1 MLTISNQRTTL
12 TVIIFWTIA
21 CKVLGFA
28 RDWYLVQTV
37 NFGVQLDV
45 YLLGLSFPNNL
56 LNVLSASLI
65 TTMVPILVRSFE
77 GESRSQFGELAFR
90 ATSRTFIYS
99 SIATILLW
107 FMLPYL
113 VPIAFHFEPEKLN
126 FFVPVVRL
134 TVLTIP
140 VVLSISILQ
149 NVYIAANKTFFGVVL
164 TSIPTLISFLVQ
176 MILKQNMAI
185 SLAVV
190 NLISMLIVLLMAFTH
205 LSLTGNLKP
214 CRVFGVKI
222 SSKRHSAQMTV
233 ATCLHQLMQF
243 VEQIAFSK
251 LANGMTSALTY
262 GMRIPQT
269 ISSVSEGVVNNFY
282 GRLFNSRAAQKV
294 HKSEARFFVEAF
306 VVGLFLALAL
316 SFSSHSLAALL
327 YGNKVKSLLLSMVV
341 ESQIICA
348 FMLPFSLVLSVLVQ
362 KLRSKD
368 FYFGFIVMSGCQLA
382 TKFLII
388 EFNVWGE
395 YSVPFSISV
404 SNLLGVL
411 LGLFFVWHIRDR
423 SGPIFDESPSGATL
437 QSDVFFD

>member
-1 MLTISNQRTTL
+1 
-12 TVIIFWTIA
+12 
-21 CKVLGFA
+21 LGFA

-107 FMLPYL
+107 LMLPYL
-113 VPIAFHFEPEKLN
+113 VPIAFHFEREKMN
-126 FFVPVVRL
+126 FFVPVAKI

-140 VVLSISILQ
+140 IVLSISILQ

-190 NLISMLIVLLMAFTH
+190 NLISMLIVLLMAFAH
-205 LSLTGNLKP
+205 LFLAGNLKP

-222 SSKRHSAQMTV
+222 SSKRHSAQMTI

-282 GRLFNSRAAQKV
+282 GRLFNSRSAQKV
-294 HKSEARFFVEAF
+294 HKSEVRFFVEAF
-306 VVGLFLALAL
+306 VVGLFLALLL
-316 SFSSHSLAALL
+316 SFSSHSLVALL
-327 YGNKVKSLLLSMVV
+327 YGNKVEKNLLGKVV
-341 ESQIICA
+341 LSQIISTG
-348 FMLPFSLVLSVLVQ
+348 MLPFSLMQSVIVQ
-362 KLRSKD
+362 KIRSQD
-368 FYFGFIVMSGCQLA
+368 NYFAFIVMSGCQLA
-382 TKFLII
+382 AKVVVLGTDWFGDQAVPVSVVISYAVGGMVTIILI
-388 EFNVWGE
+388 F
-395 YSVPFSISV
+395 
-404 SNLLGVL
+404 
-411 LGLFFVWHIRDR
+411 R
-423 SGPIFDESPSGATL
+423 SKQA
-437 QSDVFFD
+437 V

>member
-99 SIATILLW
+99 SLATILLW

-149 NVYIAANKTFFGVVL
+149 NVYIAANRTFFGVVL

-190 NLISMLIVLLMAFTH
+190 NLISMLIVLLMAFAH
-205 LSLTGNLKP
+205 LSLAGNLKP

-294 HKSEARFFVEAF
+294 HKSEARFFAEAF
-306 VVGLFLALAL
+306 VVGLFLALVL
-316 SFSSHSLAALL
+316 SFSSHSLVALL
-327 YGNKVKSLLLSMVV
+327 YGNKVEKNLLGKVV
-341 ESQIICA
+341 LSQIISA
-348 FMLPFSLVLSVLVQ
+348 GMLPFSLMQSVIVQ
-362 KLRSKD
+362 KIRSQD
-368 FYFGFIVMSGCQLA
+368 NYFAFIVMSGCQLA
-382 TKFLII
+382 AKVVVLGTDWFGDQAVPVSVVISYAVGGVVTIILI
-388 EFNVWGE
+388 F
-395 YSVPFSISV
+395 
-404 SNLLGVL
+404 
-411 LGLFFVWHIRDR
+411 R
-423 SGPIFDESPSGATL
+423 SGKA
-437 QSDVFFD
+437 V

>member
-1 MLTISNQRTTL
+1 M
-12 TVIIFWTIA
+12 
-21 CKVLGFA
+21 
-28 RDWYLVQTV
+28 QTV

-107 FMLPYL
+107 FVLPYL
-113 VPIAFHFEPEKLN
+113 VPIAFHFEPEKMN

-140 VVLSISILQ
+140 IVLSMSILQ

-190 NLISMLIVLLMAFTH
+190 NLISMLIVLLMAFAH
-205 LSLTGNLKP
+205 LSLSGNLKP

-294 HKSEARFFVEAF
+294 HKSEVRFFVEAF
-306 VVGLFLALAL
+306 VVGLFLALVL
-316 SFSSHSLAALL
+316 SFSSHSLVALL
-327 YGNKVKSLLLSMVV
+327 YGNKVEENLLGKVV
-341 ESQIICA
+341 LSQIISA
-348 FMLPFSLVLSVLVQ
+348 GMLPFSLMQSVIVQ
-362 KLRSKD
+362 KIRSQD
-368 FYFGFIVMSGCQLA
+368 NYFAFIVMSGCQLA
-382 TKFLII
+382 AKVVVLGTDWFGDQAVPVSVVISNAVGGVVTIILIC
-388 EFNVWGE
+388 
-395 YSVPFSISV
+395 
-404 SNLLGVL
+404 
-411 LGLFFVWHIRDR
+411 R
-423 SGPIFDESPSGATL
+423 SGKA
-437 QSDVFFD
+437 V